1 MKKQARIRVLIVDD
15 HDMLREGLTTFLKA
29 FQDLELVGEAS
40 NGVEA
45 VNLCRQVQPHIV
57 LMDLVMPEM
66 DGVSAIRII
75 HSEHPEVG
83 IIALTSFG
91 EEKVVKAALQAGAK
105 SYLLKNISAHQLA
118 EAIRVTYSGF
128 PTLAPEVTQALITP
142 NETLHHRAAALL
154 ELTAREKEVLDLL
167 VEGCSNDSIAIKLN
181 ISRNTVKN
189 HMSSIFSKLNVSNRT
204 EAVLLAIKEDST

>member
-1 MKKQARIRVLIVDD
+1 MKSTDRIRVLIVDD

-45 VNLCRQVQPHIV
+45 VELCRQIQPDII
-57 LMDLVMPEM
+57 LMDLMMPEM
-66 DGVSAIRII
+66 DGVSAIRAI
-75 HSEHPEVG
+75 HKEFPAVG

-105 SYLLKNISAHQLA
+105 SYLLKNISANQLA
-118 EAIRVTYSGF
+118 EAIRTTYSGF
-128 PTLAPEVTQALITP
+128 PTLAPEVTQALLSAEPTI
-142 NETLHHRAAALL
+142 NHRDSILS

-167 VEGCSNDSIAIKLN
+167 VDGCSNDGIALKLN

-189 HMSSIFSKLNVSNRT
+189 HMSNIFSKLNVKTRT
-204 EAVLLAIKEDST
+204 EAILYTIKENNG